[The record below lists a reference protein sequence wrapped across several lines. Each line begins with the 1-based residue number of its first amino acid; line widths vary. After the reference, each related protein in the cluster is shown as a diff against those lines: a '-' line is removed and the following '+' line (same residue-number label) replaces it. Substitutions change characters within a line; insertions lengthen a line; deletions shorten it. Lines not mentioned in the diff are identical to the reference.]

1 MEINILFRIEEYE
14 QLLAKKRSCSF
25 IEYLHYLL
33 KLGIE
38 KDNKDFAYAYRLDFP
53 KYKNIMLILNSEELN
68 EVIKLSHNPENT
80 YLKRISELVKYLIL
94 ELVKD
99 N

>member
-14 QLLAKKRSCSF
+14 QLLAKKRNCSF
-25 IEYLHYLL
+25 IKYFHYLL

-38 KDNKDFAYAYRLDFP
+38 KDNKDFDYANCLVFP
-53 KYKNIMLILNSEELN
+53 KYKNITLILNSEELN
-68 EVIKLSHNPENT
+68 EVIKLSHDPKNT
-80 YLKRISELVKYLIL
+80 YLKRISDLVKYLIL
-94 ELVKD
+94 EGLKD